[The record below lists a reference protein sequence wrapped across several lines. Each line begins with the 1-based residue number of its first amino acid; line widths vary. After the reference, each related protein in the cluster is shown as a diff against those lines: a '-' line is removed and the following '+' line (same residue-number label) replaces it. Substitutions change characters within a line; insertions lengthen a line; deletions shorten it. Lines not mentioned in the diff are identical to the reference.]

1 MPCRW
6 VIAGFW
12 ASAAVSIG
20 RHQVSWAHVQWGD
33 VATWAQSVGVAG
45 ALFAALYQIHT
56 ERMRRHA
63 DEEAERLR
71 QRRQQAERVSGWPG
85 QGAWPTTPLILLNL
99 SDEPVYEVV
108 ASLVMIQGGGPRRGE
123 DGVQPEFRRVIGIL
137 PPGRFRVE
145 VAGGWPG
152 MSRRPGVEVAFTDR
166 SGVHWIRRATGT
178 LDEITAPAIDHYGLG
193 RPQELVIPD
202 EVPPSAGSY
211 DAPGRQAAST
221 PQSVAGQPEARKTT
235 ARRAIGLKSEAARS
249 MALSR
254 LRRRG
259 RAGRASQG

>member
-6 VIAGFW
+6 IITGFW
-12 ASAAVSIG
+12 ASAAVPIG
-20 RHQVSWAHVQWGD
+20 CNQVAWAQVQWGD
-33 VATWAQSVGVAG
+33 VATWFGSVGVVG
-45 ALFAALYQIHT
+45 ALFAAFYQIHT
-56 ERMRRHA
+56 ERTRRHA

-85 QGAWPTTPLILLNL
+85 QGSSPMTPLILLNR

-108 ASLVMIQGGGPRRGE
+108 ATLVMIQGGGPRQGE
-123 DGVQPEFRRVIGIL
+123 DGVLPEYRGVIAVL

-145 VAGGWPG
+145 VAGGWAG

-166 SGVHWIRRATGT
+166 SGVHWIRRATGA
-178 LDEITAPAIDHYGLG
+178 LEEITAPAIDHYGLG
-193 RPQELVIPD
+193 RPQGLVIPD
-202 EVPPSAGSY
+202 EVPPLAGSY
-211 DAPGRQAAST
+211 NDGFSQTVLTRQS
-221 PQSVAGQPEARKTT
+221 PDGGLGARKATV
-235 ARRAIGLKSEAARS
+235 RRVTGVRSAAVRS
-249 MALSR
+249 VVPSW